1 MIGSDWVNDELVS
14 VVVTDDGVVVT
25 DSSVVGN
32 VEVPFAFTDGAEV
45 TTAVS
50 VVGNNGGA
58 LADGAGELA
67 VSAVC
72 GSGFSGSAGGLELFF
87 ADCWSL
93 TCCCNVCTIS
103 LSDLTSSRSAST
115 SAVVAGVE
123 PDGGDWA
130 ERRAV
135 AQRASATQIKFLIS
149 LLIRS
154 GNSP

>member
-1 MIGSDWVNDELVS
+1 MIGSGWVNDELVS
-14 VVVTDDGVVVT
+14 VVATDDGVVVT

-50 VVGNNGGA
+50 VVGNNGTV
-58 LADGAGELA
+58 ADGAGELA

-72 GSGFSGSAGGLELFF
+72 GSGFSGSAGALELFF

-135 AQRASATQIKFLIS
+135 AQRASATQIKFLI
-149 LLIRS
+149 
-154 GNSP
+154 